1 MEIAQEFIAGW
12 FAGCAG
18 VIVAQ
23 PMDTVKVRL
32 QVLNSGVKQ
41 TSTSAF
47 SCFVNTVKNETVFG
61 LFKGMAP
68 PLAAVALQNAI
79 LFGVYGNVLNMLSGK
94 RGDRASLSHISI
106 AAAASGAAQL
116 WVVCPMELVKIKLQM
131 QTELKRTSSSRYR
144 GSIDCIRKIYKAAGS
159 RGVFQGMAP
168 LVIRDVPGFVVYFAS
183 YEILLDFLAQR
194 KSRGDVGPLTPILAG
209 GLAGMISWASTFPC
223 DVVKSR
229 MQADGNDG
237 KFVYKGFMDCFV
249 KSYRTGGLRSLY
261 TGLGP
266 TLLRAFPTNGIIFFV
281 YTVVSNFCSERS
293 IKVNTDFD

>member
-1 MEIAQEFIAGW
+1 MNFDVKTALLFVDHTFFH
-12 FAGCAG
+12 FA
-18 VIVAQ
+18 V
-23 PMDTVKVRL
+23 
-32 QVLNSGVKQ
+32 
-41 TSTSAF
+41 
-47 SCFVNTVKNETVFG
+47 
-61 LFKGMAP
+61 
-68 PLAAVALQNAI
+68 
-79 LFGVYGNVLNMLSGK
+79 
-94 RGDRASLSHISI
+94 
-106 AAAASGAAQL
+106 
-116 WVVCPMELVKIKLQM
+116 
-131 QTELKRTSSSRYR
+131 KRTSSSRYR

-281 YTVVSNFCSERS
+281 YTLVSNFYSERS
-293 IKVNTDFD
+293 LKVNTDFD